1 MIVKSKGENISPA
14 VDKTLGIL
22 DRLGIAPMMEK
33 EAAERFRP
41 QAHFSIAEM
50 RHKADFVIVLGGDG
64 TLLYTSRLFRLID
77 IPILA
82 FNMGRLGFIM
92 ELDIDDLETAI
103 KDAAE
108 NKLNVKRRMKLTSSI
123 YENDKIVFEEE
134 SLNEVVINKGAPSR
148 MLELIIIID
157 GGFVT
162 KYRSDGLIIS
172 TPTGSTGYT
181 ISAGG
186 PIVHPD
192 LDNIILSPICPHSLN
207 MRPIVIPHKSRVEV
221 HVETQNA
228 ESFVTFDGQ
237 IVKPF
242 KSSHR
247 IVVKKSPVYASFA
260 VKRDRDYY
268 SVLRK
273 KLGWGGELC

>member
-14 VDKTLGIL
+14 VDKTLEIL
-22 DRLGIAPMMEK
+22 DRWGIAPMMEK

-41 QAHFSIAEM
+41 QAYFPIAEM
-50 RHKADFVIVLGGDG
+50 RRKADFVIVLGGDG
-64 TLLYTSRLFRLID
+64 TLLYASRAFRLID

-92 ELDIDDLETAI
+92 ELDIDDLETVI

-123 YENDKIVFEEE
+123 YEDDKIVFEEE

-148 MLELIIIID
+148 MLELIIMID

-207 MRPIVIPHKSRVEV
+207 MRPIVIPHKSLVEV

-247 IVVKKSPVYASFA
+247 IVIKKSPVYASFA